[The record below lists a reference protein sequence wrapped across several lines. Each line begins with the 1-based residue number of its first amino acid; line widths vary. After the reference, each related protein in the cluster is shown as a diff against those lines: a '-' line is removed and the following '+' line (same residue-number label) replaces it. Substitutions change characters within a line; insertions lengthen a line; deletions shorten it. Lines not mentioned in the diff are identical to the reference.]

1 MNRKT
6 KFMHPHPP
14 MAIFSIH
21 LRDLEFIELIIKQR
35 REIQA
40 DQNGITLV

>member
-1 MNRKT
+1 
-6 KFMHPHPP
+6 